1 MAHMTFA
8 AIAAVMVLASG
19 VHQADAGRALKGN
32 CPVYT
37 CPTNYAYQDISTAQ
51 LCGYYCQK
59 PVMWNCPA
67 GPARDPL
74 ACGGTT
80 GKTCPVINCASSTA
94 IAVSGPG
101 GCAKASS
108 AITAA
113 SFSQS
118 TYTSVF
124 KSLELP
130 LKEYC
135 AGSNTPLSVY
145 AEQVANAHAKS
156 IAQTLTFYSQYVCTC
171 CVGNSGAYSAV
182 KADVQAVARATA
194 EAAQDAVQQFG
205 CMGDFT
211 GIVSTNAYALADATE
226 VAIDNVYNKIY
237 GASAG
242 KCTSASNFNFEVAIA
257 EATVCTFVRLF
268 AAAYYYGPTETP
280 TTYADGSTLNTA
292 TCSASVAMSGYPNTH
307 NCDYN
312 YC

>member
-8 AIAAVMVLASG
+8 AIAAVMLLASG
-19 VHQADAGRALKGN
+19 AHQADAGRALKGN

-37 CPTNYAYQDISTAQ
+37 CPANYVYQDISTAE

-113 SFSQS
+113 SFSQA
-118 TYTSVF
+118 TYTGVF

-130 LKEYC
+130 IKEYC
-135 AGSNTPLSVY
+135 AGSDTPLYVY
-145 AEQVANAHAKS
+145 AQQIANAHAKS

-171 CVGNSGAYSAV
+171 CRGNSGAYSAV
-182 KADVQAVARATA
+182 AADVKAVARATA
-194 EAAQDAVQQFG
+194 EAAQAAVQQFG
-205 CMGDFT
+205 CYGEFAGVLSAD
-211 GIVSTNAYALADATE
+211 AYALADATE
-226 VAIDNVYNKIY
+226 MAIDTIYKEIY
-237 GASAG
+237 GIGTG
-242 KCTSASNFNFEVAIA
+242 KCTSDFGGNVETAIA
-257 EATVCTFVRLF
+257 EATVCTIVKLL
-268 AAAYYYGPTETP
+268 AASAYYGQTDS
-280 TTYADGSTLNTA
+280 TTYESGSTLYTW
-292 TCSASVAMSGYPNTH
+292 TCSDSVAMSGYPNTH
-307 NCDYN
+307 SCDYN